1 MGGWQKSHCVCV
13 YRVRGSCWKLISSQ
27 SVIGL
32 WFGHMCVTENM
43 HMDLEDDGGVW

>member
-1 MGGWQKSHCVCV
+1 MGGSKSPTVCV
-13 YRVRGSCWKLISSQ
+13 RRARGSCWNLISSQ

-43 HMDLEDDGGVW
+43 DMDLEDG